1 MNSNERFGQIE
12 AMLADL
18 LRRMDRQ
25 AEQMDR
31 QAKQMD
37 RQAEQMDRQ
46 AEQMDQQSD
55 QIDDI
60 IGILKISDA
69 RQTRAEE
76 RQTRAEERQDRFE
89 ERQEAMLTEVKRQG
103 NQLEILLQTQV
114 KMMDLMVHNAARTDE
129 LERKMPA
136 IVAYEARFQRLE
148 DAVFKKAS

>member
-31 QAKQMD
+31 QA
-37 RQAEQMDRQ
+37 EQMDRQ
-46 AEQMDQQSD
+46 SG

-60 IGILKISDA
+60 IGILKVSDA
-69 RQTRAEE
+69 RQF
-76 RQTRAEERQDRFE
+76 RAEERQDRFE
-89 ERQEAMLTEVKRQG
+89 ERQEGMLTEIKRQG

-136 IVAYEARFQRLE
+136 IMAYETRFQRLE